1 MKCLTRIYI
10 FCFLRFKNNLCLL
23 ICGISVTMVR
33 FMQNRARRVF
43 ELTVKLLM
51 FKCFHLLAVMYAFE
65 IFLPVLCSCL
75 NDTPTFTNNILV
87 SIFCLHYPHSLLSL
101 QVCTFVCVFVGCV
114 WENQLWKYQ
123 NRDEIWFKQN
133 FPTGILQFIVI
144 KC

>member
-101 QVCTFVCVFVGCV
+101 QVCTAHLCVC
-114 WENQLWKYQ
+114 LWGVYGRTSFGSTRIEMKFGSSK
-123 NRDEIWFKQN
+123 I
-133 FPTGILQFIVI
+133 FPLRF
-144 KC
+144 CSSL